1 MHMPTLT
8 KEKYL
13 RPLAEAVA
21 TMEGSDAEIVA
32 ALNAPTQEGLTYEE
46 LDARTVID
54 TLGAAVYS
62 ALEAAA
68 ADGSSASAAQCL
80 GYLAYPGSL
89 AVGEGTGGR
98 AAVDALVDE
107 GLLGDADR
115 SALVAAAEQP
125 AMTGPSWAQANGL
138 GTVFHEYIAQ
148 ARSWQEATE

>member
-1 MHMPTLT
+1 MPTLT

-54 TLGAAVYS
+54 ALGAAVYA

-89 AVGEGTGGR
+89 AVGEDTGGR
-98 AAVDALVDE
+98 ATVDALVGE
-107 GLLGDADR
+107 GILGEADR
-115 SALVAAAEQP
+115 SALVAAAEQA
-125 AMTGPSWAQANGL
+125 AMTGPSWAQAAGI
-138 GTVFHEYIAQ
+138 GTVLHEYIAQ
-148 ARSWQEATE
+148 ARAWAAGGE